1 MYIDYHLH
9 TYYSD
14 DSEYPMEHLVQDA
27 ISKGIAEICFTD
39 HVDYGIKRDWGV
51 QSDIYLPEEKA
62 KLPVMN
68 VKYPA
73 YHAEIMQLQEKYSGK
88 IKIREGMEFGIQR
101 HTIPQYQKLF
111 SSYPFD
117 FIILSCHQVE
127 DKEFWTQDFQSGRT
141 QKEYNEKYYSEILEV
156 ITNYK
161 NYSVLGH
168 LDLIKRYDKAGIYPF
183 KNVSDL
189 ISEILK
195 RAIYDGKGIELNT
208 SSVRYGLSE
217 WLPSRDILLLYKE
230 LGGEIITFGSD
241 AHEEKHL
248 GAFIP
253 QAMNELKAYGFQ
265 YFCTYDKMKPIFHE
279 L

>member
-1 MYIDYHLH
+1 M
-9 TYYSD
+9 
-14 DSEYPMEHLVQDA
+14 
-27 ISKGIAEICFTD
+27 
-39 HVDYGIKRDWGV
+39 
-51 QSDIYLPEEKA
+51 
-62 KLPVMN
+62 
-68 VKYPA
+68 
-73 YHAEIMQLQEKYSGK
+73 
-88 IKIREGMEFGIQR
+88 
-101 HTIPQYQKLF
+101 
-111 SSYPFD
+111 
-117 FIILSCHQVE
+117 
-127 DKEFWTQDFQSGRT
+127 
-141 QKEYNEKYYSEILEV
+141 
-156 ITNYK
+156 
-161 NYSVLGH
+161 GH

-265 YFCTYDKMKPIFHE
+265 YFCTYDKMKPIFHR

>member
-1 MYIDYHLH
+1 MFIDYHLH

-14 DSEYPMEHLVQDA
+14 DSEYPMEYLVQDA
-27 ISKGIAEICFTD
+27 ISKGISEICFTD
-39 HVDYGIKRDWGV
+39 HVDYGIKRDWDD
-51 QSDIYLPEEKA
+51 QSDIYLPEEKT

-73 YHAEIMQLQEKYSGK
+73 YHAEIMQLREKYSSK

-101 HTIPQYQKLF
+101 HTIPQYEKLY

-127 DKEFWTQDFQSGRT
+127 DKEFWTQDFQSGRA

-156 ITNYK
+156 IANY
-161 NYSVLGH
+161 NDYSVLGH

-183 KNVSDL
+183 ENISDF

-195 RAIYDGKGIELNT
+195 EVIYDGKGIEVNT

-241 AHEEKHL
+241 AHEECQL

-253 QAMNELKAYGFQ
+253 QAMKDLKEYGFR
-265 YFCTYDKMKPIFHE
+265 YFCTYDKMKPIFHK